1 MSVQESISKMIKQR
15 TEIDKVITKSALGT
29 ALGVT
34 PQAVNKWIQEGG
46 FKIERVPEL
55 CNLLQITPNELFEFT
70 SDEVLSLEEKKI
82 IEAYRESDMKPAV
95 KAILNV
101 K

>member
-1 MSVQESISKMIKQR
+1 MTVQESFSTMIKQS
-15 TEIDKVITKSALGT
+15 TEIDNIITKSALGT

-34 PQAVNKWIQEGG
+34 PHAVNKWIQEGG

-55 CNLLQITPNELFEFT
+55 CNLLKITPNELFEFT
-70 SDEVLSLEEKKI
+70 SEDDLSLEEKKI
-82 IEAYRESDMKPAV
+82 ALAYRNSDMKPAV